1 MKSNLIDKYLAAIG
15 EVVLR
20 FIDESG
26 RLTLLMFSTIMWIFR
41 PPFRVKL
48 LFKQME
54 EIGVR
59 SLPVSIVTAMFT
71 GGILAL
77 QSYSSF
83 KRFNAESLIGTM
95 VAIAL
100 SRELAPV
107 LTGLIVAGRVGSAM
121 AAELGTMR
129 VTEQI
134 DALYTLAVNPVHYL
148 IVPRFISSLI
158 MLPILT
164 MLADGL
170 GILGGYLVVT
180 KVYLLNPNV
189 YLRASFNYLEYDD
202 VYSGL
207 IKSAVFGVAIA
218 IVGCYKGFYT
228 KGGAEGV
235 GKATTSA
242 VVISMMLILILDYF
256 MGALFFSA

>member
-1 MKSNLIDKYLAAIG
+1 MDKFLFYLGAPI
-15 EVVLR
+15 LR
-20 FIDESG
+20 FINEAG
-26 RLTLLMFSTIMWIFR
+26 RLALLLIDTLKWLFR
-41 PPFRVKL
+41 RPFRIALV
-48 LFKQME
+48 FKHME

-59 SLPVSIVTAMFT
+59 SLPVVMITATFT

-100 SRELAPV
+100 CRELAPV

-148 IVPRFISSLI
+148 IVPRFIAAFI
-158 MLPILT
+158 MMPILT

-170 GILGGYLVVT
+170 GIGGGFLVST
-180 KVYLLNPNV
+180 QVYGLNPTV
-189 YLRASFNYLEYDD
+189 YIRASFNYLEYED

-207 IKSAVFGVAIA
+207 IKSAVFGLTIA
-218 IVGCYKGFYT
+218 LTGCYKGFYT
-228 KGGAEGV
+228 SGGAEGV

-242 VVISMMLILILDYF
+242 VVISMMLILIIDYF
-256 MGALFFSA
+256 MGALFFSV

>member
-1 MKSNLIDKYLAAIG
+1 MQQLLAILGAPVINFINEG
-15 EVVLR
+15 GRIVLL
-20 FIDESG
+20 FAS
-26 RLTLLMFSTIMWIFR
+26 TLAWTIR
-41 PPFRVKL
+41 RPFRIKL
-48 LFKQME
+48 LFKSME

-59 SLPVSIVTAMFT
+59 SLPVAIITATFT

-83 KRFNAESLIGTM
+83 KRFNAESMIGTM
-95 VAIAL
+95 VAISL
-100 SRELAPV
+100 CRELAPV

-134 DALYTLAVNPVHYL
+134 DALYTLAVNPIHYL
-148 IVPRFISSLI
+148 IVPRFISSIL

-164 MLADGL
+164 MLADAL
-170 GILGGYLVVT
+170 GIFGGFIVAT
-180 KVYLLNPNV
+180 KVYALNPHV
-189 YLRASFNYLEYDD
+189 YIRASFNYLELED

-207 IKSAVFGVAIA
+207 IKSAVFGLIIA
-218 IVGCYKGFYT
+218 VIGCYKGFYT
-228 KGGAEGV
+228 QGGAEGV
-235 GKATTSA
+235 GKATTAA
-242 VVISMMLILILDYF
+242 VVVAMMLILIIDYI

>member
-1 MKSNLIDKYLAAIG
+1 
-15 EVVLR
+15 
-20 FIDESG
+20 
-26 RLTLLMFSTIMWIFR
+26 
-41 PPFRVKL
+41 
-48 LFKQME
+48 ME

-59 SLPVSIVTAMFT
+59 SLPVVIITTTFT

-100 SRELAPV
+100 CRELSPI

-134 DALYTLAVNPVHYL
+134 DALHTLAVNPVHYL
-148 IVPRFISSLI
+148 IVPRFAASII
-158 MLPILT
+158 MMPILT
-164 MLADGL
+164 MLGNAL
-170 GILGGYLVVT
+170 GIAGGFLVVT
-180 KVYLLNPNV
+180 QMYKLNPTV
-189 YLRASFNYLEYDD
+189 YMRASFNFLEYED

-207 IKSAVFGVAIA
+207 IKAAVFGVAIA
-218 IVGCYKGFYT
+218 IIGCYKGFYAG
-228 KGGAEGV
+228 GGAEGV

-242 VVISMMLILILDYF
+242 VVVAMMLILIIDYF
-256 MGALFFSA
+256 MGAIFFSI

>member
-1 MKSNLIDKYLAAIG
+1 MQKFFA
-15 EVVLR
+15 VLGR
-20 FIDESG
+20 PVINFVNESG
-26 RLTLLMFSTIMWIFR
+26 RIILLVFATLMWLFRRPYRFRLIF
-41 PPFRVKL
+41 
-48 LFKQME
+48 QEME

-59 SLPVSIVTAMFT
+59 SLPVVIITATFT

-83 KRFNAESLIGTM
+83 KRFNAENLIGTM

-100 SRELAPV
+100 CRELSPV
-107 LTGLIVAGRVGSAM
+107 LTGLIVSGRVGSAM

-134 DALYTLAVNPVHYL
+134 DALYTLAVNPIHYL
-148 IVPRFISSLI
+148 IVPRFVSSII

-164 MLADGL
+164 MIADGL
-170 GILGGYLVVT
+170 GIAGGYLVSTRVFS
-180 KVYLLNPNV
+180 LNPTI
-189 YLRASFNYLEYDD
+189 YIRASFDYLQYDD

-207 IKSAVFGVAIA
+207 IKAAVFGLAIS

-228 KGGAEGV
+228 TGGAEGV

-242 VVISMMLILILDYF
+242 VVLSMMLILISDYF
-256 MGALFFSA
+256 MGALFFSS

>member
-1 MKSNLIDKYLAAIG
+1 MSNRI
-15 EVVLR
+15 ER
-20 FIDESG
+20 FLSFFGFPILQFVNESG
-26 RLTLLMFSTIMWIFR
+26 KITILTYQTLLWVFR
-41 PPFRVKL
+41 RPFRIKL

-59 SLPVSIVTAMFT
+59 SLAVVTITALFT

-83 KRFNAESLIGTM
+83 KRFNAENLIGTM

-100 SRELAPV
+100 CRELAPV

-134 DALYTLAVNPVHYL
+134 DALYTLAVNPIHYL
-148 IVPRFISSLI
+148 IVPRFLASIV
-158 MLPILT
+158 MMPILT
-164 MLADGL
+164 MLADAL
-170 GILGGYLVVT
+170 GISGGYFVAT
-180 KVYLLNPNV
+180 KIYNLNSSVYI
-189 YLRASFNYLEYDD
+189 RASFDFLEYDD

-218 IVGCYKGFYT
+218 IIGCYRGFYT
-228 KGGAEGV
+228 RGGAEGV

-242 VVISMMLILILDYF
+242 VVISMMLILIIDYF
-256 MGALFFSA
+256 MSALFFSA

>member
-1 MKSNLIDKYLAAIG
+1 MHSFLAVLGEPLI
-15 EVVLR
+15 R
-20 FIDESG
+20 FINESG
-26 RLTLLMFSTIMWIFR
+26 RIVLLMWSTLRWSVR
-41 PPFRVKL
+41 RPFRVHL
-48 LFKQME
+48 LFKSME
-54 EIGVR
+54 EIGVK
-59 SLPVSIVTAMFT
+59 SLPVVIITAMFT

-100 SRELAPV
+100 CRELAPV

-148 IVPRFISSLI
+148 IVPRFLASVI

-164 MLADGL
+164 LIADGL
-170 GILGGYLVVT
+170 GIAGGYLVAT
-180 KVYLLNPNV
+180 KVYNLNATV
-189 YLRASFNYLEYDD
+189 YVRASFNFLEYDD

-207 IKSAVFGVAIA
+207 IKAAVFGVVIA
-218 IVGCYKGFYT
+218 IIGCYKGFYT
-228 KGGAEGV
+228 RGGAEGV
-235 GKATTSA
+235 GRATTTA
-242 VVISMMLILILDYF
+242 VVISMMMILIVDYL
-256 MGALFFSA
+256 MGALFFSI

>member
-1 MKSNLIDKYLAAIG
+1 MQKFLAILG
-15 EVVLR
+15 EPFTR
-20 FIDESG
+20 FVNESG
-26 RLTLLMFSTIMWIFR
+26 RIVLLLWSTLRWSIR
-41 PPFRVKL
+41 RPFRVHL
-48 LFKQME
+48 LFRSME
-54 EIGVR
+54 EIGVK
-59 SLPVSIVTAMFT
+59 SLPVVVITAMFT

-100 SRELAPV
+100 CRELAPV

-148 IVPRFISSLI
+148 IVPRFIASMI
-158 MLPILT
+158 MLPVMT

-170 GILGGYLVVT
+170 GIAGGYLVAT
-180 KVYLLNPNV
+180 RVYQLNSVV
-189 YLRASFNYLEYDD
+189 YIRSSFNFLEYED

-207 IKSAVFGVAIA
+207 IKSAVFGIIIA

-228 KGGAEGV
+228 MGGAEGV
-235 GKATTSA
+235 GRSTTSA
-242 VVISMMLILILDYF
+242 VVVSMMLILIIDYF
-256 MGALFFSA
+256 MGALFFSL